1 MDASQSVHKLS
12 LILVNSLDLNGEERI
27 RIDRDSKSSFNVF
40 SQSDLVVHLDFVEAL
55 NKGRIVNL
63 VLEPLEQD
71 GIGQPLVIA

>member
-1 MDASQSVHKLS
+1 MNASQSVHKLS
-12 LILVNSLDLNGEERI
+12 LILVNSLDLNGEKRI
-27 RIDRDSKSSFNVF
+27 RIDWNTKGSFNVF